1 VTEKT
6 VRNIGILGTAHIAQR
21 SVLPAL
27 ASLPEHFRIAGVGSR
42 SMKAAQMVACQY
54 GCPAYDSYDTLL
66 QDASI
71 DAVYIPL
78 PNGLHYEWVMKAL
91 SVGKHVLCEKSL
103 GCTVKEVA
111 EMVHLAEKRNLA
123 LMENFQFRF
132 HSQFQE
138 LRRLLGLD
146 EGSESRIGAIRAIR
160 CFFGFPPFTN
170 EDNIRYQK
178 KLGGGALLDAGAYTI
193 KVATLLL
200 GKKVEVT
207 TASLLASDVSEVDI
221 YGSGC
226 LTSRDS
232 GILAHVAF
240 GFDHYYQ
247 CGVEIWGAKGRLR
260 TNRLFTAGPDLNPV
274 FEIETADTGLEQ
286 QSLVKD
292 NHFLNMLRY
301 FHRLCATENRSE
313 RAEENAQNLTQSALL
328 DSFRVL
334 AGSR

>member
-42 SMKAAQMVACQY
+42 SMKAAQMVASQY

-71 DAVYIPL
+71 DTVYIPL

-146 EGSESRIGAIRAIR
+146 EGSESRIGAIRAIHV
-160 CFFGFPPFTN
+160 FLVFPLLRMKTTFA
-170 EDNIRYQK
+170 IK
-178 KLGGGALLDAGAYTI
+178 KSWGGEHSSMQALTPL
-193 KVATLLL
+193 KWQL
-200 GKKVEVT
+200 
-207 TASLLASDVSEVDI
+207 
-221 YGSGC
+221 
-226 LTSRDS
+226 
-232 GILAHVAF
+232 
-240 GFDHYYQ
+240 YY
-247 CGVEIWGAKGRLR
+247 
-260 TNRLFTAGPDLNPV
+260 
-274 FEIETADTGLEQ
+274 
-286 QSLVKD
+286 
-292 NHFLNMLRY
+292 
-301 FHRLCATENRSE
+301 SE
-313 RAEENAQNLTQSALL
+313 R
-328 DSFRVL
+328 R
-334 AGSR
+334 